1 MKMRNLPTTVVGLVL
16 IGITIFLCF
25 GFKPVSAKL
34 RFPDG
39 YIPLWESQSSDT
51 ISTILNTA
59 NITRITLKYDEEVVE
74 AKVPLPRMGLRP
86 SPSYLEVRFADGEVI
101 EVFEPLDEFLDRIR
115 SSQ

>member
-1 MKMRNLPTTVVGLVL
+1 MKMKNLPSTIVGLLL

-25 GFKPVSAKL
+25 GFKPISRKI

-39 YIPLWESQSSDT
+39 YIPMWESQSSDS

-101 EVFEPLDEFLDRIR
+101 EVFEPLDEFLNRIR

>member
-1 MKMRNLPTTVVGLVL
+1 MKNLPNTTVFVVVT
-16 IGITIFLCF
+16 GILLFLCF
-25 GFKPVSAKL
+25 GFKPVSAKVK
-34 RFPDG
+34 FPEG
-39 YIPLWESQSSDT
+39 YIPMWESQSSDS
-51 ISTILNTA
+51 ISTIINTA

>member
-1 MKMRNLPTTVVGLVL
+1 MKNLPSRTVFVLVA
-16 IGITIFLCF
+16 GILVFLF
-25 GFKPVSAKL
+25 LGFKPVSAKIK
-34 RFPDG
+34 FPDG
-39 YIPLWESQSSDT
+39 YIPMWEAQSSDS
-51 ISTILNTA
+51 ISTIINTA

>member
-1 MKMRNLPTTVVGLVL
+1 MIKTMLTLPVVGAVLMVLVAAS
-16 IGITIFLCF
+16 
-25 GFKPVSAKL
+25 PNAKL
-34 RFPDG
+34 RFPEG
-39 YIPLWESQSSDT
+39 YIPMWESQSSDS

-59 NITRITLKYDEEVVE
+59 NITRITLKYDEKVVE